1 MSFVRSLYRL
11 GTFTAN
17 WSRRRSE
24 SAFRVCCSRYLL
36 AKILKHFH
44 TTMMKVPSVFFNFWA
59 LVLII
64 VADSPGRLIGQI
76 LPAPPTPDS
85 NANLPYYDDEGNL
98 IGTVIPDPSTKKK
111 VPVSHYDAHG
121 RLIGVIYLESN
132 PLLRVSGPT
141 SPVRL
146 DQPRP
151 AETATTSK
159 QSQVNTPLPAQNN
172 SAHPP
177 RAQPPPAVDSSWDG
191 WPNGSFVLF
200 LTPQQIRNTN
210 SLAVQWSSEAF
221 GHQSKGTHLSETWQ
235 RSRVTQRRCLGA
247 IQCFN
252 TVCGVCSPPAI
263 RGIHIAQQLEE
274 RCLCGAILE
283 HRQCT
288 VHWTVHIYSQGARF
302 ENFGEHSHSRFSHT
316 LPVLAKERPQFF
328 AFENKP
334 VVSLSGDEVLVDLN
348 ATSRVRFDVSSSSME
363 YSDRDESIL
372 DDGSDEVTRTSLGG
386 DSTITSPNDPEV
398 AEDPSIVDSDQN
410 LHSEEALANFLVDD
424 TSPEPLFFSEIL
436 CFSEK

>member
-1 MSFVRSLYRL
+1 MSFSLLRSL
-11 GTFTAN
+11 FT
-17 WSRRRSE
+17 RKDPE
-24 SAFRVCCSRYLL
+24 
-36 AKILKHFH
+36 
-44 TTMMKVPSVFFNFWA
+44 A
-59 LVLII
+59 LPYY
-64 VADSPGRLIGQI
+64 DDEGRLIGQI
-76 LPAPPTPDS
+76 LPAPPTPNS
-85 NANLPYYDDEGNL
+85 NSNLPYYDDEGNL

-132 PLLRVSGPT
+132 PLLHVSSPA

-151 AETATTSK
+151 AKTATTSK
-159 QSQVNTPLPAQNN
+159 QFQANTRLPAQNS

-177 RAQPPPAVDSSWDG
+177 HAQPVSAVDRTSWDG

-200 LTPQQIRNTN
+200 LTPQQRQNTN

-221 GHQSKGTHLSETWQ
+221 GYQRKGSHHSETWQ
-235 RSRVTQRRCLGA
+235 QSRAMQRQCLGV
-247 IQCFN
+247 IQCLN

-302 ENFGEHSHSRFSHT
+302 ENFGEHSHPRFSHT
-316 LPVLAKERPQFF
+316 LHVLAKERPQFF
-328 AFENKP
+328 AFANKP
-334 VVSLSGDEVLVDLN
+334 VVSLLGDEVLVDVN
-348 ATSRVRFDVSSSSME
+348 TTSRVRFEGSPSFME
-363 YSDRDESIL
+363 YSDQDEYVP
-372 DDGSDEVTRTSLGG
+372 DNGSDVVTRTSLDG
-386 DSTITSPNDPEV
+386 DSAITSPNDLDV
-398 AEDPSIVDSDQN
+398 AKDPSIVDSEQN
-410 LHSEEALANFLVDD
+410 LHSEEALGNFLGDD
-424 TSPEPLFFSEIL
+424 TSLEPLFFPRSSASPKSSIDMADFDAAERAEL
-436 CFSEK
+436 EADPEADE

>member
-1 MSFVRSLYRL
+1 MS
-11 GTFTAN
+11 G
-17 WSRRRSE
+17 
-24 SAFRVCCSRYLL
+24 
-36 AKILKHFH
+36 H
-44 TTMMKVPSVFFNFWA
+44 
-59 LVLII
+59 
-64 VADSPGRLIGQI
+64 
-76 LPAPPTPDS
+76 
-85 NANLPYYDDEGNL
+85 
-98 IGTVIPDPSTKKK
+98 
-111 VPVSHYDAHG
+111 
-121 RLIGVIYLESN
+121 LIGVIYLESN

-146 DQPRP
+146 DQSRP

-159 QSQVNTPLPAQNN
+159 PSQVNTPLPAQNN

-177 RAQPPPAVDSSWDG
+177 HAQLPPAVDRTSWDG
-191 WPNGSFVLF
+191 WPNSSFVLF

-221 GHQSKGTHLSETWQ
+221 GHQSKGSHLPETWQ
-235 RSRVTQRRCLGA
+235 RSRATQRRCLGA

-252 TVCGVCSPPAI
+252 TACGVCSPPAI

-274 RCLCGAILE
+274 HCLCGAILE
-283 HRQCT
+283 HRRCT

-334 VVSLSGDEVLVDLN
+334 VVSLSGDEVPVDLN
-348 ATSRVRFDVSSSSME
+348 PTSRVRFEVSSSSME
-363 YSDRDESIL
+363 CELLILPRVTISSCLDSDQDESL
-372 DDGSDEVTRTSLGG
+372 PDDGSDEVTRTSLGG
-386 DSTITSPNDPEV
+386 DSAITSPNDPDV

-410 LHSEEALANFLVDD
+410 LHSEEALANFLVDGEYIYIFD
-424 TSPEPLFFSEIL
+424 FLCWIMRFSFFRYLPRTPLFSEIL
-436 CFSEK
+436 